1 MIIETE
7 LGGKTR
13 KHKGNSKEKDC
24 LTKRLILETIS
35 VSPLTARE
43 IYERSGYTGT
53 YKTLTGII
61 GRYQRFG
68 YIAREGK
75 IPYHYYLTDLG
86 FQHLENPFLG
96 RENAVRAYKS
106 RLVEALVKYAD
117 SLDDETVTRIFK
129 DRVIPP
135 TLIKPPDKVTVK
147 SVNENIKV
155 IDSKPAMPSPK
166 PSEGFSGSF
175 DASASDDKDHIIA
188 EQAETIKEQADMIAE
203 LRKTPMSLKVPKS
216 EPVAPVNDEHKHDAL
231 ILAYRNKVVD
241 KAFFN
246 KMHRAL
252 YEFTSVNTKHL
263 AKAVLDILKTNLLKK
278 GDIIYVSFS
287 EGGTLEK
294 YGVARRLT
302 DDEIKT
308 YKPNL
313 QFGSGDVVLS
323 IRYKKQTYQFFICEE
338 SRLKRQTKAVIKPLK
353 DVPHSKH

>member
-135 TLIKPPDKVTVK
+135 TLIKPPRQ
-147 SVNENIKV
+147 SH
-155 IDSKPAMPSPK
+155 
-166 PSEGFSGSF
+166 SEIS
-175 DASASDDKDHIIA
+175 
-188 EQAETIKEQADMIAE
+188 Q
-203 LRKTPMSLKVPKS
+203 
-216 EPVAPVNDEHKHDAL
+216 
-231 ILAYRNKVVD
+231 
-241 KAFFN
+241 
-246 KMHRAL
+246 
-252 YEFTSVNTKHL
+252 
-263 AKAVLDILKTNLLKK
+263 
-278 GDIIYVSFS
+278 
-287 EGGTLEK
+287 
-294 YGVARRLT
+294 
-302 DDEIKT
+302 
-308 YKPNL
+308 
-313 QFGSGDVVLS
+313 
-323 IRYKKQTYQFFICEE
+323 
-338 SRLKRQTKAVIKPLK
+338 
-353 DVPHSKH
+353 